1 MFLYRSVYES
11 GEAEYIIEKSR
22 FIAHVSPAET
32 PEEARLFIAGIK
44 EKYKDATHNVPAFVC
59 GAGSEHQWA
68 SDDGE
73 PQGTSGMPVL
83 KLITAGELTN
93 VAIVITRYF
102 GGIKLGTGGL
112 AAAYKKGVVQ
122 VLKECTIVPYRQT
135 DKYMLIFGFSESRL
149 VEYLIEK
156 NGFCVTKKDFGS
168 DVRWT
173 LALTAEEAETLS
185 GLIRDKG
192 VTLRRQQS

>member
-1 MFLYRSVYES
+1 MEVAAASNILSE
-11 GEAEYIIEKSR
+11 ITKIEK
-22 FIAHVSPAET
+22 
-32 PEEARLFIAGIK
+32 G
-44 EKYKDATHNVPAFVC
+44 ATHNCYAYRILADGNVI
-59 GAGSEHQWA
+59 ERK

-73 PQGTSGMPVL
+73 PGG
-83 KLITAGELTN
+83 TAGAPMLAVLAGNELIN
-93 VAIVITRYF
+93 VLAVTTRYF

-173 LALTAEEAETLS
+173 LALTAEEAETLN

>member
-1 MFLYRSVYES
+1 MNQITQN
-11 GEAEYIIEKSR
+11 AEYILIEKKSK
-22 FIAHVSPAET
+22 FITRIYPVMEVAAASNILSEIT
-32 PEEARLFIAGIK
+32 KI
-44 EKYKDATHNVPAFVC
+44 EKGATHNCYAYRILTDGNVI
-59 GAGSEHQWA
+59 ERK

-73 PQGTSGMPVL
+73 PGG
-83 KLITAGELTN
+83 TAGAPMLAVLAGNELIN
-93 VAIVITRYF
+93 VLAVTTRYF

-185 GLIRDKG
+185 GLIRDKDIKLERICS
-192 VTLRRQQS
+192 V

>member
-1 MFLYRSVYES
+1 MNQITKN
-11 GEAEYIIEKSR
+11 AEYILIEKKSK
-22 FIAHVSPAET
+22 FITRIYPVTEVTAANNILSEIT
-32 PEEARLFIAGIK
+32 KI
-44 EKYKDATHNVPAFVC
+44 EKGATHNCYAYRILTDGNVI
-59 GAGSEHQWA
+59 ERK

-73 PQGTSGMPVL
+73 PGG
-83 KLITAGELTN
+83 TAGAPMLSVLAGNELIN
-93 VAIVITRYF
+93 VLAVTTRYF

-112 AAAYKKGVVQ
+112 AATYKKGVVQ
-122 VLKECTIVPYRQT
+122 VLNECTIVPYRQT
-135 DKYMLIFGFSESRL
+135 DKYILIFGFSESRL

-173 LALTAEEAETLS
+173 LALTAEEAENLS
-185 GLIRDKG
+185 GLIRDKS

>member
-1 MFLYRSVYES
+1 MNQITQN
-11 GEAEYIIEKSR
+11 AEYILIEKKSK
-22 FIAHVSPAET
+22 FITRIYPVMEVATASNILAEIT
-32 PEEARLFIAGIK
+32 KI
-44 EKYKDATHNVPAFVC
+44 EKGATHNCYAYRILADGNVT
-59 GAGSEHQWA
+59 ERK

-73 PQGTSGMPVL
+73 PGG
-83 KLITAGELTN
+83 TAGAPMLAVLAGNELIN
-93 VAIVITRYF
+93 VLAVTTRYF

-185 GLIRDKG
+185 GLIRDKDIKLERICS
-192 VTLRRQQS
+192 V

>member
-1 MFLYRSVYES
+1 MNQITQN
-11 GEAEYIIEKSR
+11 AEYILIEKKSK
-22 FIAHVSPAET
+22 FITRIYPVRDVAAASEILSDIVKAEK
-32 PEEARLFIAGIK
+32 G
-44 EKYKDATHNVPAFVC
+44 ATHNCYAYRILTDGNVI
-59 GAGSEHQWA
+59 ERK

-73 PQGTSGMPVL
+73 PGG
-83 KLITAGELTN
+83 TAGAPMLAVLAGNELIN
-93 VAIVITRYF
+93 VLAVTTRYF

-135 DKYMLIFGFSESRL
+135 DMYMLIFGFAQSRL
-149 VEYLIEK
+149 VEYIIEK

-192 VTLRRQQS
+192 VTLRRQQT

>member
-1 MFLYRSVYES
+1 MNQITQN
-11 GEAEYIIEKSR
+11 AEYILIEKKSK
-22 FIAHVSPAET
+22 FITRIYPVMEVAAANNILSE
-32 PEEARLFIAGIK
+32 IIK
-44 EKYKDATHNVPAFVC
+44 IEKGATHNCYAYRILTDGNVI
-59 GAGSEHQWA
+59 ERK

-73 PQGTSGMPVL
+73 PGG
-83 KLITAGELTN
+83 TAGAPMLAVLAGNELIN
-93 VAIVITRYF
+93 VLAVTTRYF

-173 LALTAEEAETLS
+173 LALTAEEAETLN

>member
-1 MFLYRSVYES
+1 MEVAAANNILSEIS
-11 GEAEYIIEKSR
+11 KIEK
-22 FIAHVSPAET
+22 
-32 PEEARLFIAGIK
+32 G
-44 EKYKDATHNVPAFVC
+44 ATHNCYAYRILADGNVI
-59 GAGSEHQWA
+59 ERK

-73 PQGTSGMPVL
+73 PGG
-83 KLITAGELTN
+83 TAGAPMLAVLAGNELIN
-93 VAIVITRYF
+93 VLAVTTRYF

-173 LALTAEEAETLS
+173 LALTAEEAQNLS
-185 GLIRDKG
+185 GMIKDKDIILERICC
-192 VTLRRQQS
+192 V